1 MRRSQLVVLAA
12 LTVASLA
19 QAAPSEERLA
29 LCQSCHGPAGVSQ
42 VPENPHLAGLQPR
55 YFIQQMK
62 DFKSGKRAS
71 ATMGPIMATVD
82 ESEFETL
89 AAYFREQ
96 KPAPAGKPSNPAL
109 LGQGKE
115 IYFEGVLAT
124 AVPACSGCHNDDG
137 LGTNRYPRL
146 AGQQITYLV
155 AQMLGYKSGSRNN
168 DDRGVM
174 RAVAQRLTE
183 QEIRAV
189 AEFIV
194 TMKGDAE

>member
-1 MRRSQLVVLAA
+1 MRRSRCLLLALGLSAA
-12 LTVASLA
+12 LFV

-29 LCQSCHGPAGVSQ
+29 LCSGCHGPGGISQ
-42 VPENPHLAGLQPR
+42 IPENPHLAGLQPR

-71 ATMGPIMATVD
+71 AVMSPIMAMIE
-82 ESEFETL
+82 ESEFEAL
-89 AAYFREQ
+89 ATYFREQ
-96 KPAPAGKPSNPAL
+96 KPAPPGKGDPAL
-109 LGQGKE
+109 LPQGKE
-115 IYFEGVLAT
+115 IYYEGIVAN

-137 LGTNRYPRL
+137 TGTNRYPRV
-146 AGQQITYLV
+146 AGQQTMYLIQ
-155 AQMLGYKSGSRNN
+155 QMLGYKTGSRDN

-174 RAVAQRLTE
+174 RAVAQRMTE